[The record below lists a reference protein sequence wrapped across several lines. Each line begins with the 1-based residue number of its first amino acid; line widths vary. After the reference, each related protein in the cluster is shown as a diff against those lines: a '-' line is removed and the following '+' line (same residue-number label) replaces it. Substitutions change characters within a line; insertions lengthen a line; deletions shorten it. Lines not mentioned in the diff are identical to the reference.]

1 MKRFLIL
8 LLFIAVF
15 LTSGCV
21 STAPRA
27 AVYKNN
33 TLNAVYLKDVDL
45 AWELARIPG
54 VNTPNSHYSEAMRLL
69 FSDYRGKN
77 YEAAFD
83 EILGIGNKEERPYA
97 PGLEALLWLYER
109 DPDAARGVLGDF
121 SIEKLLS
128 LSWGDCKG
136 PDWNDWKVIRPRL
149 SAPEYSAYF
158 TKNALKYIPERADG
172 KNYLQSPFE
181 TLLVG
186 GGDCEDFAVF
196 IVEALEFGGYYARLF
211 TVDIADYEK
220 KSLMSHTVA
229 CYRDGGGW
237 YFIQGFDGKYLSGGI
252 TGPFSQ
258 SYDMA
263 DYIAGSIGGIPRY
276 YYIDTIFEFLE
287 AYKHL
292 NRGRP

>member
-8 LLFIAVF
+8 LFFIAVF
-15 LTSGCV
+15 SASGCV
-21 STAPRA
+21 SMAPRA
-27 AVYKNN
+27 AVYKND
-33 TLNAVYLKDVDL
+33 TLNAVYLKDENF
-45 AWELARIPG
+45 AWELSRIPG
-54 VNTPNSHYSEAMRLL
+54 VNTPNSPYSEAMKVL
-69 FSDYRGKN
+69 FLDYRGDTFN
-77 YEAAFD
+77 SAFD
-83 EILGIGNKEERPYA
+83 EILGIGNSEERPYA

-109 DPDAARGVLGDF
+109 DPDTARDVLRNF

-128 LSWGDCKG
+128 TSWGDCKG
-136 PDWNDWKVIRPRL
+136 PEWKDWKEIRPRL
-149 SAPEYSAYF
+149 SAPQYSAYF

-181 TLLVG
+181 TLLIG

-196 IVEALEFGGYYARLF
+196 VVEALEFGGYYARLF

-229 CYRDGGGW
+229 CYRDGGSW

-252 TGPFSQ
+252 MGPFDQ
-258 SYDMA
+258 SYNMA
-263 DYIAGSIGGIPRY
+263 DYIAESIGGIPRY